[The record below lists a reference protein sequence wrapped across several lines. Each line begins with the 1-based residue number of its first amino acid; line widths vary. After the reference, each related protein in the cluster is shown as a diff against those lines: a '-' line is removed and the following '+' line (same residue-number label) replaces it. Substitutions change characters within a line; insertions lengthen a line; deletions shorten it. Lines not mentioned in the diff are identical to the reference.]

1 MKTPSTHLKSLAAGV
16 LSVAVA
22 IGLAAPAK
30 ADLVDDIVQRG
41 ELRVAVQTQ
50 GPPVSFVD
58 QNGKRTGF
66 AVELARRLAED
77 MGVEL
82 ELMDYEW
89 KGLIP
94 ALLSEKAD
102 LIAAD
107 MTPSVKR
114 SLKISFTQPV
124 FFERVVAFTTEG
136 SDYTSMD
143 KINQSGVSIAATQG
157 STHYQIAQERFP
169 KATVKEYAG
178 GGPAVAQAVAAGRAD
193 VGVNNAG
200 SVRGFLREFEDL
212 QSIEGTLRRDPLSFA
227 VRPENTH
234 LMQVVNNYITLLK
247 VRGQLED
254 IRNYWWNSDAWRQ
267 EHM

>member
-1 MKTPSTHLKSLAAGV
+1 MLKTPIKSVLAGGLALALAAGFT
-16 LSVAVA
+16 
-22 IGLAAPAK
+22 APAE
-30 ADLVDDIVQRG
+30 ADLVEDIVQRG

-50 GPPVSFVD
+50 GPPISFVN
-58 QNGKRTGF
+58 QEGKRTGF
-66 AVELARRLAED
+66 AVELSRRLAED

-82 ELMDYEW
+82 KLMDYEW

-94 ALLSEKAD
+94 ALLSGKAD
-102 LIAAD
+102 MIAAD

-124 FFERVVAFTTEG
+124 FFEKVVAFTTGG
-136 SDYTSMD
+136 SDYDSLSKLD
-143 KINQSGVSIAATQG
+143 REGVTIAATQG
-157 STHYQIAQERFP
+157 STHYQIAQEKFP

-200 SVRGFLREFEDL
+200 SVRGFLREFDDL
-212 QSIEGTLRRDPLSFA
+212 VSIEGTLRRDPLSFA

-234 LMQVVNNYITLLK
+234 MMQVLNNYITLLE
-247 VRGQLED
+247 VRGELEG
-254 IRNYWWNSDAWRQ
+254 IRDYWWNSDAWREQ
-267 EHM
+267 K

>member
-1 MKTPSTHLKSLAAGV
+1 MMLRAPIKSMLAGV
-16 LSVAVA
+16 LALGLVA
-22 IGLAAPAK
+22 GSSAPAE

-50 GPPVSFVD
+50 GPPISFV
-58 QNGKRTGF
+58 NAEGKRTGF
-66 AVELARRLAED
+66 AVDLARRLADD
-77 MGVEL
+77 MGVDL
-82 ELMDYEW
+82 KLMDYEW

-94 ALLSEKAD
+94 ALLSGKAD
-102 LIAAD
+102 MIAAD

-124 FFERVVAFTTEG
+124 FYERVVAFTTEG
-136 SDYTSMD
+136 SAYDSLD
-143 KINQSGVSIAATQG
+143 KLNQEGVSIAATQG
-157 STHYQIAQERFP
+157 STHYQIAQDQFP

-178 GGPAVAQAVAAGRAD
+178 GGPAVAQAVSAGRAD

-200 SVRGFLREFEDL
+200 SVRGFLREFDGL
-212 QSIEGTLRRDPLSFA
+212 ASIEGTLRRDPLSFA

-234 LMQVVNNYITLLK
+234 MMQVLNNYVTLLE
-247 VRGQLED
+247 VRGQLDD
-254 IRNYWWNSDAWRQ
+254 IREYWWNSDAWRQ